1 MEENKKKYKCGL
13 IMPIAAIDNCTA
25 SHWDAVRLII
35 KEALEDT
42 EYEASLV
49 SDSNEIG
56 IIQKRIV
63 QNIYSNEMI
72 ICDVSAKNPNV
83 MFELGMR
90 LAFDRPVLIIKD
102 DFTNYS
108 FDTGVIEHLNYPR
121 DLNYHAIQQFK
132 NLLKTKLIATHNATS
147 EPGYSS
153 FLASFSTVTASKLP
167 EKEVASMDYL
177 LEAMSEIRDE
187 MRTLAQPKVPR
198 MQKTLSVRMPL
209 PPHKQFIHYV
219 RKTFPQFVFF
229 SGPSDPKFQE
239 IYHDFYVSTY
249 PHLNLSHSNFE
260 SQVVVAYDEYM
271 KMISE
276 PGSGV
281 VDES

>member
-1 MEENKKKYKCGL
+1 MEENQKKYKCGL
-13 IMPIAAIDNCTA
+13 IMPIAAIDNCPA
-25 SHWDAVRLII
+25 SHWEAVRLII

-42 EYEASLV
+42 EYEVSLV

-63 QNIYSNEMI
+63 QNTFSNDMV

-90 LAFDRPVLIIKD
+90 LAFDKPVLIIKD

-108 FDTGVIEHLNYPR
+108 FDTGVIEHINYPR

-132 NLLKTKLIATHNATS
+132 TLLRTKLIATHKATT

-167 EKEVASMDYL
+167 EKEVGSMDYI
-177 LEAMSEIRDE
+177 LEAMSEMRDE
-187 MRTLAQPKVPR
+187 IRSLTQPRIARLP
-198 MQKTLSVRMPL
+198 KTVSIRMPL
-209 PPHKQFIHYV
+209 PPHKKFIQHI
-219 RKTFPQFVFF
+219 RATFKNFVFF
-229 SGPSDPKFQE
+229 NGPSDPKFRE
-239 IYHDFYVSTY
+239 IYNDFFRSYY
-249 PHLNLSHSNFE
+249 PSINLSEEEFE
-260 SQVVVAYDEYM
+260 GQLITAYDEYM
-271 KMISE
+271 QM
-276 PGSGV
+276 PSGQGYGLGE
-281 VDES
+281 ES

>member
-25 SHWDAVRLII
+25 SHWEAVRLII

-63 QNIYSNEMI
+63 QNIFSNDMI

-90 LAFDRPVLIIKD
+90 LAFDKPVLIIKD

-132 NLLKTKLIATHNATS
+132 ASLKTKLIATHKGST

-167 EKEVASMDYL
+167 EKEVGSMDYL
-177 LEAMSEIRDE
+177 LEAMSEMRDE
-187 MRTLAQPKVPR
+187 IRSLAQPRIPRVPR
-198 MQKTLSVRMPL
+198 PVMPL
-209 PPHKQFIHYV
+209 PPHKQFIHYF
-219 RKTFPQFVFF
+219 KSNINGIPFF
-229 SGPSDPKFQE
+229 TGHTDPKFQE
-239 IYHDFYVSTY
+239 IYNQFFNTQY
-249 PHLNLSHSNFE
+249 PNSILLEGEYEPQLALAF
-260 SQVVVAYDEYM
+260 DEYNRM
-271 KMISE
+271 RMDQIHYKDTKE
-276 PGSGV
+276 
-281 VDES
+281 